1 MTRWWRRVVL
11 YWHAP
16 QYGWYFYDKL
26 DCAVEIAFMTLWSLM
41 GLYPDD

>member
-16 QYGWYFYDKL
+16 QHGWDFYDQY
-26 DCAVEIAFMTLWSLM
+26 DCAVEIVFMTLWSIM